1 MSFPKI
7 KKIKF
12 GRVGHISE
20 IRLHSNG
27 KHATVHVKHG
37 RKPAQPKKGGMAI
50 GFDDRPES
58 TMTMPKEDA
67 QEFHVGQQVATGI
80 APMEQDDDS
89 DDQDAAMG
97 DYDSTVRG
105 IIADGN

>member
-1 MSFPKI
+1 
-7 KKIKF
+7 
-12 GRVGHISE
+12 
-20 IRLHSNG
+20 
-27 KHATVHVKHG
+27 
-37 RKPAQPKKGGMAI
+37 
-50 GFDDRPES
+50 
-58 TMTMPKEDA
+58 MPKEDA